1 MKLKETAV
9 MVAFLLVLGSV
20 GLGYSIQHPETPTTY
35 AQSGNETPVNNTTV
49 NGTILVSQ
57 SSQNLIVVTNIT
69 NATGN
74 GTGNATNNTT
84 GNVTNNTTN
93 NTTGNGSVT
102 IFLDWIQITPSGS
115 IPHVVQDSKGVQY
128 YAYCL
133 EPSQKAQSGAGLAS
147 EGAEQSAVI
156 IKTAKNSDPANDESA
171 TSAQMKIWVLVTGGN
186 TNTNTGEGASYS
198 ANMSQSEIQSGLN
211 QAKTD
216 LMTEYKVSED
226 QLGTLV
232 EYKPMDITG
241 SAMVSNLALSVQDTL
256 NIYPG
261 RVKTNISNNTT
272 NTTNQTNQTNE
283 TNITNETSTQANTSN
298 QGTGNSNGSGNVIYI
313 ILRFFNI

>member
-1 MKLKETAV
+1 MKLKDTAII
-9 MVAFLLVLGSV
+9 VAFLLVLGSV
-20 GLGYSIQHPETPTTY
+20 GLGYSIQQPDTPTTNT
-35 AQSGNETPVNNTTV
+35 QSGNQTPANNTTV

-74 GTGNATNNTT
+74 RTGNATNNTT
-84 GNVTNNTTN
+84 ENTTN
-93 NTTGNGSVT
+93 NTTENGNG
-102 IFLDWIQITPSGS
+102 IILGDWIQITPSGS
-115 IPHVVQDSKGVQY
+115 IPHIVQDSKGMQY

-133 EPSQKAQSGAGLAS
+133 EPSQKAQSGASLAS

-156 IKTAKNSDPANDESA
+156 IKTIKNSDPTNDESA

-186 TNTNTGEGASYS
+186 TDTSTGEGASYS
-198 ANMSQSEIQSGLN
+198 ANMSQSQIQSGLN
-211 QAKTD
+211 QAKSD
-216 LMTEYKVSED
+216 LMTDYKVSED

-261 RVKTNISNNTT
+261 RVRTNISNNTT

-283 TNITNETSTQANTSN
+283 TNITNETSAQSNTSN
-298 QGTGNSNGSGNVIYI
+298 QNTGNTNGSGNVIYM